1 MSAPA
6 VPAPAPSAPSDGDQ
20 VLGAPLRERLRRW
33 RPFAVALAVLLAVV
47 LLTSWTRPAISTTP
61 LATTNPGDDGAQALT
76 ALLRDEGVT
85 VTAVSSVDDAV
96 SASSQEGATVAVVNA
111 GSLSDADRE
120 RLAGAGGDVV
130 VIGSMY
136 QPLTGLTRLTPSGAS
151 ASASIPLTARCE
163 DPDAVAA
170 ATLRGSRGSV
180 TTDGVPGAVGCF
192 PVGGG
197 SYAYATAPLPSGGVL
212 RVVAD
217 SGALTNARLATAGD
231 AALGVRALGHHDRVV
246 WLDGG
251 HLEPPSVW
259 DTTTVPPWAPVVM
272 AQLGLVVL
280 ALALVRGRRMGPV
293 VVEDL
298 PVAVTATETTR
309 GRGRL
314 YRRSGDRAHAAR
326 VLRAGTATRVGRRL
340 GVPAGAGTDELVAA
354 VARATGRP
362 EPLVHEVLAGAPPTD
377 DRALADLA
385 VQLDRLESEAQNS

>member
-6 VPAPAPSAPSDGDQ
+6 APTAIACAAPGADQ
-20 VLGAPLRERLRRW
+20 VLGAPVRERLRRW
-33 RPFAVALAVLLAVV
+33 RPFAIALAVLLVV
-47 LLTSWTRPAISTTP
+47 ALLTTWSRPETSSTP

-85 VTAVSSVDDAV
+85 VTTVSSVDDAV
-96 SASSQEGATVAVVNA
+96 AASSEGAAVALVNA
-111 GSLSDADRE
+111 GSLSAADRE

-130 VIGSMY
+130 VIGSTY
-136 QPLTGLTRLTPSGAS
+136 QALTGLTHLTSSGAS
-151 ASASIPLTARCE
+151 ASSSTPLEARCE

-170 ATLRGSRGSV
+170 ATLLGSRGSV
-180 TTDGVPGAVGCF
+180 ATDGVRGAVGCF
-192 PVGGG
+192 PVAVGT
-197 SYAYATAPLPSGGVL
+197 YAYATAPLPSGAVL
-212 RVVAD
+212 RVIAD
-217 SGALTNARLATAGD
+217 SAALTNARLATAGN

-246 WLDGG
+246 WLDGD
-251 HLEPPSVW
+251 HMEPPSLW
-259 DTTTVPPWAPVVM
+259 DTTSVPPWTPVVL

-298 PVAVTATETTR
+298 PVAVRATETTR

-314 YRRSGDRAHAAR
+314 YRRAGDRAHAAR
-326 VLRAGTATRVGRRL
+326 VLRAGTATRLGRRL
-340 GVPAGAGTDELVAA
+340 GVPAGAATDELVAA

-362 EPLVHEVLAGAPPTD
+362 EPLVHEVLACDPPTD

-385 VQLDRLESEAQNS
+385 VQLDRLESEAQRS